1 MASPSVASPRRCAH
15 FVRALHAGLVRSGEA
30 RIPSPN
36 RPFTRCARPA
46 GAGRCP
52 GPMLDGERWRMS
64 QGHIG
69 AARSRRRGGAL
80 AITAVAMVLALG
92 ALASGAE
99 AATFKVTKQ
108 TDPAGDTTPF
118 TFHVTFAPQKNDIP
132 PPDFQVPADFT
143 LTGGQSRTFTVH
155 KGFYTI
161 TEMSASGWRLAR
173 ITCDNGGDPDPADAP
188 KIDVGASK
196 ATLELSTTE
205 NKGCTFENAKLP
217 PSLAPPAPPSTSGS
231 PAPPQPP
238 GPAAAR
244 GPPRP
249 PPPPAGAGR
258 RTVPAGRA
266 RNAGRPLGRSA
277 GRPEAVRLAPVH
289 RRDHR
294 GARPVRD
301 VLRER

>member
-1 MASPSVASPRRCAH
+1 
-15 FVRALHAGLVRSGEA
+15 
-30 RIPSPN
+30 
-36 RPFTRCARPA
+36 
-46 GAGRCP
+46 
-52 GPMLDGERWRMS
+52 MS

-238 GPAAAR
+238 PAQAAAPSQQGVLGTQVVR
-244 GPPRP
+244 SAAALAAPKQCVS
-249 PPPPAGAGR
+249 R
-258 RTVPAGRA
+258 RFTVAITAGRA
-266 RNAGRPLGRSA
+266 RSVTFFVNGKRFRTLAARAGQRRFSVQVPQPTPVSRVVVVVRFRANTSPATRTLRTTVRRCA
-277 GRPEAVRLAPVH
+277 QQAVQPQFT
-289 RRDHR
+289 
-294 GARPVRD
+294 G
-301 VLRER
+301 

>member
-1 MASPSVASPRRCAH
+1 
-15 FVRALHAGLVRSGEA
+15 
-30 RIPSPN
+30 
-36 RPFTRCARPA
+36 
-46 GAGRCP
+46 
-52 GPMLDGERWRMS
+52 MS

-238 GPAAAR
+238 PAQAAAPSQQGVLGTQVVR
-244 GPPRP
+244 SAAALAAPKQCVS
-249 PPPPAGAGR
+249 R
-258 RTVPAGRA
+258 RFTVAITAGRA
-266 RNAGRPLGRSA
+266 RSVTFFVNGKRFRTLAARACQRRFSVQVPQPTPVSRVVVVVRFRANTSPATRTLRTTVRRCA
-277 GRPEAVRLAPVH
+277 QQAVQPQFT
-289 RRDHR
+289 
-294 GARPVRD
+294 G
-301 VLRER
+301 